1 MEVNIRKLVN
11 ELKKTCKNKAS
22 VELISDKYIEIKLNK
37 TSDEQ
42 VYQISLNIDFS
53 NSRGCSISD
62 KNKNYVTWEELETIG
77 KILRVVGKYVKD

>member
-22 VELISDKYIEIKLNK
+22 VELISDEHIEIKLNK
-37 TSDEQ
+37 ESEEQ
-42 VYQISLNIDFS
+42 VYQITLNIDFS

-62 KNKNYVTWEELETIG
+62 EYYVTWKELETIG

>member
-1 MEVNIRKLVN
+1 MSVNIRKLVN

-22 VELISDKYIEIKLNK
+22 VELISDEHIEIILNK
-37 TSDEQ
+37 KSDEQ

-62 KNKNYVTWEELETIG
+62 KCYVTWEELETIG
-77 KILRVVGKYVKD
+77 KILRVVGKYAKA

>member
-1 MEVNIRKLVN
+1 MGVNIGKLVN

-22 VELISDKYIEIKLNK
+22 VELIGDEHIEIILNK
-37 TSDEQ
+37 KSDEQ

-62 KNKNYVTWEELETIG
+62 RHYVTWEELEIIG
-77 KILRVVGKYVKD
+77 KILKVVGKYAKA

>member
-22 VELISDKYIEIKLNK
+22 VELISDEYIDIKLNK
-37 TSDEQ
+37 KSDEQ

-62 KNKNYVTWEELETIG
+62 EYYVTWEELETIG

>member
-1 MEVNIRKLVN
+1 MSVNIRKLVN

-22 VELISDKYIEIKLNK
+22 IELISDEHIEIILNK
-37 TSDEQ
+37 KSDEQ

-62 KNKNYVTWEELETIG
+62 KCYVTWEELETIG
-77 KILRVVGKYVKD
+77 KILRVVGKYAKA